1 MPSPADPVAFTLVGI
16 AIRWYAIFILTG
28 IVVAVIVAR
37 ALAIRRGLDP
47 DFALDAAPWL
57 VFAGIIGA
65 RLYYVLL
72 RFDYFVAHPAEAFN
86 FRLGGMT
93 IHGAL
98 AGGSLMFLYLCRRRR
113 QPPLAWAD
121 VVMPGVAIAQA
132 IGRWGNWANQ
142 EAFGTPTNLPWGVAI
157 DVAHRPQQFI
167 AATHFH
173 PTFLYES
180 LFDLVNG
187 VVLAWLALRI
197 PNNPRLRS
205 GDVLWCYLVLYGV
218 ARFVIERMRTDSLY
232 IGPFPAALWISA
244 GLVCAGVVGAIASR
258 ALSSR
263 NVAPASS
270 PELPARPDAADA

>member
-1 MPSPADPVAFTLVGI
+1 VPSPVDPIAFTILGVS
-16 AIRWYAIFILTG
+16 IRWYAIFILTG

-37 ALAIRRGLDP
+37 ALALRRGLDP
-47 DFALDAAPWL
+47 DFALDAAPWI
-57 VFAGIIGA
+57 VFAGIVGA

-72 RFDYFVAHPAEAFN
+72 KFDYFVAHPAEAIN

-98 AGGSLMFLYLCRRRR
+98 AGGSLMFLYLCHRRR

-121 VVMPGVAIAQA
+121 VVMPAVAIAQA

-157 DVAHRPQQFI
+157 DVAHRPAQFI

-180 LFDLVNG
+180 IFDLLNG
-187 VVLAWLALRI
+187 LALAWLALRI
-197 PNNPRLRS
+197 PRDPRLRT
-205 GDVLWCYLVLYGV
+205 GDVLWLYLIFYGV
-218 ARFVIERMRTDSLY
+218 GRFVIERMRTDSLY

-244 GLVCAGVVGAIASR
+244 GLVLAGVVGLIATR
-258 ALSSR
+258 TL
-263 NVAPASS
+263 APRFRSEATGGAQAE
-270 PELPARPDAADA
+270 PADA